1 MFGLSSN
8 EDQLVEYL
16 KSVDDDA
23 DKDYAD
29 EDEDE
34 SDKENTYS
42 PVAAGKRKKRISA
55 DKTKKRGKCKLTNVQ
70 KKAWAIHLTNIL
82 PHNKERMSEMMHE
95 ANKMPSLPSVM
106 SGRLELE
113 VVDQRFILS
122 ESEMT
127 EEQCCRL
134 SRYWS
139 KMLLKYRGILAER
152 MYAGETRGGR
162 ETNRIILQ
170 HAKHDV
176 KVQSEGDSAVSD
188 TTSSPLSSALVI
200 GSIAMVPG
208 MEDPAVWAEMQRW
221 TMISDGCVRCED
233 CTSHYTVIYQG
244 KYSSDPINM
253 HRSMNG
259 CDPHVKED
267 HGVNCKKEWHLLER
281 KNPNKWQHLVNTIDD
296 EETPGIGVG
305 GARYNHIRHC
315 NGGEMTKED
324 LKIIQLI
331 EDFHLIM
338 PEWKALIG

>member
-8 EDQLVEYL
+8 KDQLVEYL

-29 EDEDE
+29 KDEDE

-55 DKTKKRGKCKLTNVQ
+55 DKTEKRGKCKLTNAQ
-70 KKAWAIHLTNIL
+70 KKAWAIHLTNIS
-82 PHNKERMSEMMHE
+82 PHNKERMSKMMHE
-95 ANKMPSLPSVM
+95 ANKMPSMPS
-106 SGRLELE
+106 

-122 ESEMT
+122 KSEMT

-152 MYAGETRGGR
+152 MYAGETRGER
-162 ETNRIILQ
+162 NRIIHQ
-170 HAKHDV
+170 HAKHVV

-233 CTSHYTVIYQG
+233 CTSHYTVLYQG

-259 CDPHVKED
+259 CDPRVKED
-267 HGVNCKKEWHLLER
+267 HGVNCKKE
-281 KNPNKWQHLVNTIDD
+281 
-296 EETPGIGVG
+296 
-305 GARYNHIRHC
+305 
-315 NGGEMTKED
+315 
-324 LKIIQLI
+324 
-331 EDFHLIM
+331 
-338 PEWKALIG
+338 